1 MNDNP
6 EDAEAHNVTG
16 TTTPSGLVEP
26 RDTCAP
32 QPVATIA
39 LTVAY
44 DGALFAGFAN
54 QPGQDTVQGRL
65 ESALGTFL
73 GRPVQT
79 VGAGRTDS
87 GVHALGQVVSF
98 SASSQDLERRDL
110 LRSVNALA
118 RPGLVVREVRH
129 APRGFSARFDAVSR
143 EYRYRIVCGTVPPM
157 FLGPVSW
164 WIKKELDLDAMREA
178 AALLVGERDF
188 CSFCVTASALD
199 KRTVRRVDTI
209 DISRETQLGEECV
222 VIRVVGNAFLHSMVR
237 TIIGTL
243 SLVGTGKKNVEWV
256 GEALAACD
264 RAAAGPTAPAEG
276 LTFWSVE
283 YPEAV
288 WR

>member
-1 MNDNP
+1 
-6 EDAEAHNVTG
+6 VTG
-16 TTTPSGLVEP
+16 TTTSSDSAQP
-26 RDTCAP
+26 RDASKP

-44 DGALFAGFAN
+44 DGARFAGFAS
-54 QPGQDTVQGRL
+54 QPGLETVQGRL
-65 ESALGTFL
+65 ESVLTTVL
-73 GRPVQT
+73 RRPVRT

-98 SASSQDLERRDL
+98 DALAEELERRDL

-143 EYRYRIVCGTVPPM
+143 EYRYRLVSGTVPPM
-157 FLGPVSW
+157 FLSPVSW
-164 WIKKELDLDAMREA
+164 WIKKELDLDAMRSA
-178 AALLVGERDF
+178 AELLVGERDF
-188 CSFCVTASALD
+188 RSFGVTASAIG

-209 DISRETQLGEECV
+209 EISEEMQLGEKCV

-237 TIIGTL
+237 TIVGTL
-243 SLVGTGKKNVEWV
+243 SLVGTGKKSVEWV
-256 GEALAACD
+256 GEALASCD

-283 YPEAV
+283 YPQAF
-288 WR
+288 WK